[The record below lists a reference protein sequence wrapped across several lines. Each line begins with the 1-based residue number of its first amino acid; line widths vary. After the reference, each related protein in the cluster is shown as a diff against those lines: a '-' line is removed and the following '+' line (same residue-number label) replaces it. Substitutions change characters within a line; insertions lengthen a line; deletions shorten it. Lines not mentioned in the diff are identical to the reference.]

1 MRTTLLTLLLVLV
14 LVPGFRQIAVAQV
27 ARGVAGGAVGV
38 AGGAMITL
46 SVVVARA
53 RWQGEYLESIDDL
66 IHWQS
71 VPMILTPAVGVFFGV
86 SGKEPFIASVIGST
100 SGLVAGAAVGAG
112 LGWLLS
118 TSTEWPWAG
127 GVIGAGAGM
136 TLGGLGLGVR
146 ALLRQRDGDG
156 AEEPTRIGVRLPI

>member
-1 MRTTLLTLLLVLV
+1 MRTTLLTLLLALV
-14 LVPGFRQIAVAQV
+14 LIPGSRKSAAAQA
-27 ARGVAGGAVGV
+27 ARAAIGGAVGV
-38 AGGAMITL
+38 AGGAMITM

-71 VPMILTPAVGVFFGV
+71 APMILTPAVGVMFGLA
-86 SGKEPFIASVIGST
+86 GKEPLIASVIGST
-100 SGLVAGAAVGAG
+100 SGLVVGSAVGAG

-118 TSTEWPWAG
+118 TSAESPWAG

-136 TLGGLGLGVR
+136 TLGGLTLGLR
-146 ALLRQRDGDG
+146 AVLRQREDGG
-156 AEEPTRIGVRLPI
+156 PTEPTRVEVRLPI